1 VKRTLGAKERF
12 RTSGYNFFASVA
24 KESTFI
30 NGIAF

>member
-12 RTSGYNFFASVA
+12 RTPGYNFFASVA
-24 KESTFI
+24 KLAIFI